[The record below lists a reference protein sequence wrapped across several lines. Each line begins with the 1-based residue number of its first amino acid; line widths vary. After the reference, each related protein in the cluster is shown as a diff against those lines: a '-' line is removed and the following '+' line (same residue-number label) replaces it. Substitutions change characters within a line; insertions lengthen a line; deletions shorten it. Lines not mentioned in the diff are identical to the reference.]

1 MHFKKLFDKDT
12 IGAHNLTDDN
22 DRPLDVTLTISRI
35 EVTELPSRSRDK
47 GPEKKP
53 VFWFKER
60 PNKRMICNITNAEI
74 IAKLYGNDVNGWIG
88 KAITLYSGT
97 TRDPKGGTCQGVMV
111 RPNVPKAR
119 GAKPGGQL
127 RDVPVDPP
135 PAPASALPADWPAC
149 SCGAPVTGT
158 DENPGETCGAE
169 ECGGAA

>member
-1 MHFKKLFDKDT
+1 MHMHFKKLFDKDT

-47 GPEKKP
+47 GPENRP

-97 TRDPKGGTCQGVMV
+97 T
-111 RPNVPKAR
+111 
-119 GAKPGGQL
+119 
-127 RDVPVDPP
+127 
-135 PAPASALPADWPAC
+135 
-149 SCGAPVTGT
+149 
-158 DENPGETCGAE
+158 
-169 ECGGAA
+169 